1 MKTTTLEMF
10 REELLK
16 DGTYETPPERR
27 APKRRPMGWW
37 TTVSFTWGPF
47 SVFPKCAIYEAL
59 GILNTD
65 RWAHFCFRA
74 AQKAEQ
80 FGMKITLDG
89 WKNRTAHDGPV
100 VYLCNHMSTLETMA
114 LPPMLIPFGK
124 ISIILKKSI
133 DQIPLIGSAMRT
145 GGDIAVTRTNP
156 REDLKTVF
164 REGCDRISRGYSI
177 VIFPQGTRSAVF
189 DRRHFSSLGVKL
201 AEKAQVPVVPI
212 ACQTDFLAKG
222 KPGLFEDFG
231 AVDPSKPIRFAC
243 GPVLPSG
250 LGAKAMQEQSI
261 EFIVGKLTEW
271 GLPVKQLDG
280 TGGEAAG

>member
-1 MKTTTLEMF
+1 MKKTPYSEFVRQLREKGEYRTAPENRRTPPRKQSAWISFRYFLCNMYMLGSCSFRNVLRRFNHDYWAKTTWHS
-10 REELLK
+10 LLF
-16 DGTYETPPERR
+16 PEQ
-27 APKRRPMGWW
+27 MGSEVIV
-37 TTVSFTWGPF
+37 TGFQNR
-47 SVFPKCAIYEAL
+47 CAYS
-59 GILNTD
+59 
-65 RWAHFCFRA
+65 
-74 AQKAEQ
+74 
-80 FGMKITLDG
+80 
-89 WKNRTAHDGPV
+89 GPV

-133 DQIPLIGSAMRT
+133 DQIPFIGSAMRT
-145 GGDIAVTRTNP
+145 VGDIAVTRTNP

-164 REGCDRISRGYSI
+164 REGCDRISRDFSI
-177 VIFPQGTRSAVF
+177 VIFPQGTRSPVF

-201 AEKAQVPVVPI
+201 AEKAKVPVIPI

-243 GPVLPSG
+243 GHVLPPE

-261 EFIVGKLTEW
+261 EFIAGKLTEW
-271 GLPVKQLDG
+271 GLAVKA
-280 TGGEAAG
+280 E